1 MRIGSAWNA
10 VGAAPSSDN
19 NAFPGT
25 GDGFAAHVFRAT
37 AQPGATQARVTT
49 PVCSSYDAACGGF
62 ITPERTV
69 VSPPAVVSPPGARLL
84 LAKGQLQEADPEWT
98 PRTTALRPNSR
109 RLDVL
114 IWKFVPTR
122 DSSNAFELPSDFLN
136 AIELS
141 NWLRKSHLVLL
152 WKEIGTLGGIR
163 PPNFYVLEVVKG
175 ALTYPPRCPFGHA
188 VTP

>member
-1 MRIGSAWNA
+1 LGQRQVQTTMLFRGQVTVSQHMSFGQQPSLVPLKPASQHLSA
-10 VGAAPSSDN
+10 AATTLRAGDSS
-19 NAFPGT
+19 
-25 GDGFAAHVFRAT
+25 
-37 AQPGATQARVTT
+37 
-49 PVCSSYDAACGGF
+49 
-62 ITPERTV
+62 ERTV

-109 RLDVL
+109 RPDVL